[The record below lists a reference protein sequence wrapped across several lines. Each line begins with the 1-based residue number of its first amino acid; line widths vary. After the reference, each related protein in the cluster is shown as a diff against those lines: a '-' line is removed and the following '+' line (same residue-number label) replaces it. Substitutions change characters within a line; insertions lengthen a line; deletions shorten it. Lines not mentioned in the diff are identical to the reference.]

1 MTLSLQH
8 AENYKRQLE
17 NTTTEIF
24 VMYMGIV
31 QEFLVQCMD
40 SIFITDVS
48 YYRYII
54 LKGIE
59 TIAHVFRNL
68 LLYTNNL
75 NITYHHSQK
84 AFYYYVEFIG
94 QIGEESHSFLQLN
107 SKDATLF
114 VYKKTIFDIKKD
126 FSSHYK
132 GDTTETTQF
141 IIDNVAMLTGI
152 YNRCLESIFCSE
164 QWNTETCK
172 NMLKLVDNRMCK
184 FTQNILNADANGN
197 ANNGNANNGNA
208 NNGNANNGN
217 ANNGNANNGNANN
230 GNANNGNANN
240 ANEHVYNNVIKMLEQ
255 VHIKNAEYG
264 IELIPILEVFTRKIK
279 GKNITKEYLRTRLSH
294 EDHDTIIQEL
304 TPLRYVNWLLAEI

>member
-1 MTLSLQH
+1 MTISLQH
-8 AENYKRQLE
+8 AENYKRELE

-197 ANNGNANNGNA
+197 ANNGNANN
-208 NNGNANNGN
+208 
-217 ANNGNANNGNANN
+217 
-230 GNANNGNANN
+230 

>member
-8 AENYKRQLE
+8 AENYKRELE

-197 ANNGNANNGNA
+197 ANG
-208 NNGNANNGN
+208 
-217 ANNGNANNGNANN
+217 
-230 GNANNGNANN
+230 
-240 ANEHVYNNVIKMLEQ
+240 NEHVYNNVIKMVEQ

-294 EDHDTIIQEL
+294 EEHDTSIQEL

>member
-8 AENYKRQLE
+8 ADNYKKHLD
-17 NTTTEIF
+17 NTTAEIF
-24 VMYMGIV
+24 VRYMGLV

-40 SIFITDVS
+40 AIFITDVS

-94 QIGEESHSFLQLN
+94 QIGQDTHSFLQLN

-114 VYKKTIFDIKKD
+114 VYKKTIFDVKKE
-126 FSSHYK
+126 FSSVIK
-132 GDTTETTQF
+132 GDTTETTRL

-152 YNRCLESIFCSE
+152 YNRCLDSIFCSE

-172 NMLKLVDNRMCK
+172 NLLKLVDSRMCK
-184 FTQNILNADANGN
+184 FTQNILNASFVEDNGN
-197 ANNGNANNGNA
+197 
-208 NNGNANNGN
+208 
-217 ANNGNANNGNANN
+217 
-230 GNANNGNANN
+230 
-240 ANEHVYNNVIKMLEQ
+240 NEFVYNNVIKNVEQ
-255 VHIKNAEYG
+255 LHTKNAAYG

-279 GKNITKEYLRTRLSH
+279 GQEITKEYLRSRLSH
-294 EDHDTIIQEL
+294 EEHDRTIEEL
-304 TPLRYVNWLLAEI
+304 TPLRYVNWLLADV

>member
-1 MTLSLQH
+1 MTISLQH
-8 AENYKRQLE
+8 AENYKRELE

-54 LKGIE
+54 IKGIE

-126 FSSHYK
+126 FSSHHK

-184 FTQNILNADANGN
+184 FTQNILNANGN
-197 ANNGNANNGNA
+197 ANG
-208 NNGNANNGN
+208 
-217 ANNGNANNGNANN
+217 
-230 GNANNGNANN
+230 
-240 ANEHVYNNVIKMLEQ
+240 NEHAYNNVIKMVEQ
-255 VHIKNAEYG
+255 VHRKNAEYG

-294 EDHDTIIQEL
+294 EEHDTSIQEL

>member
-126 FSSHYK
+126 FSSHHK

-184 FTQNILNADANGN
+184 FTQNILNAN
-197 ANNGNANNGNA
+197 A
-208 NNGNANNGN
+208 
-217 ANNGNANNGNANN
+217 N

-240 ANEHVYNNVIKMLEQ
+240 ANEDVYNNVIKMVEQ

-264 IELIPILEVFTRKIK
+264 IELIPVLEVFTRKIK

-294 EDHDTIIQEL
+294 EDHDTSIQEL

>member
-141 IIDNVAMLTGI
+141 IIDK
-152 YNRCLESIFCSE
+152 RCY
-164 QWNTETCK
+164 
-172 NMLKLVDNRMCK
+172 VDRYIQPVFGK
-184 FTQNILNADANGN
+184 HIL
-197 ANNGNANNGNA
+197 
-208 NNGNANNGN
+208 
-217 ANNGNANNGNANN
+217 
-230 GNANNGNANN
+230 
-240 ANEHVYNNVIKMLEQ
+240 
-255 VHIKNAEYG
+255 
-264 IELIPILEVFTRKIK
+264 
-279 GKNITKEYLRTRLSH
+279 
-294 EDHDTIIQEL
+294 
-304 TPLRYVNWLLAEI
+304 

>member
-217 ANNGNANNGNANN
+217 ANNGNANN
-230 GNANNGNANN
+230 

>member
-197 ANNGNANNGNA
+197 ANNGNANN
-208 NNGNANNGN
+208 
-217 ANNGNANNGNANN
+217 
-230 GNANNGNANN
+230 
-240 ANEHVYNNVIKMLEQ
+240 ANEHVYNNVIKMVEQ

>member
-126 FSSHYK
+126 FSSHHK

-164 QWNTETCK
+164 QWNAETCK

-184 FTQNILNADANGN
+184 FTQNILNAN
-197 ANNGNANNGNA
+197 A
-208 NNGNANNGN
+208 NGN

-240 ANEHVYNNVIKMLEQ
+240 ANEDVYNNVIKMVEQ

-264 IELIPILEVFTRKIK
+264 IELIPVLEVFTRKIK

-294 EDHDTIIQEL
+294 EDHDTSIQEL

>member
-217 ANNGNANNGNANN
+217 ANNGNANN
-230 GNANNGNANN
+230 
-240 ANEHVYNNVIKMLEQ
+240 ANEHVYNNVIKMVEQ

-279 GKNITKEYLRTRLSH
+279 GKNMTKEYLRTRLSH

>member
-8 AENYKRQLE
+8 VENYKRELE

-208 NNGNANNGN
+208 NNGNANN
-217 ANNGNANNGNANN
+217 
-230 GNANNGNANN
+230 

>member
-197 ANNGNANNGNA
+197 ANNGNANN
-208 NNGNANNGN
+208 
-217 ANNGNANNGNANN
+217 
-230 GNANNGNANN
+230 

>member
-114 VYKKTIFDIKKD
+114 VYKKTIFDIKKE
-126 FSSHYK
+126 FSSHHN

-184 FTQNILNADANGN
+184 FTQNILNANGN
-197 ANNGNANNGNA
+197 ANANANANA
-208 NNGNANNGN
+208 NG
-217 ANNGNANNGNANN
+217 
-230 GNANNGNANN
+230 
-240 ANEHVYNNVIKMLEQ
+240 NEHVYNNVIKMVEQ

-294 EDHDTIIQEL
+294 EDHDTSIQEL

>member
-8 AENYKRQLE
+8 AENYKRELE

-197 ANNGNANNGNA
+197 ANNGNANNGK
-208 NNGNANNGN
+208 
-217 ANNGNANNGNANN
+217 ANNGNANN

>member
-197 ANNGNANNGNA
+197 ANNGNANN
-208 NNGNANNGN
+208 
-217 ANNGNANNGNANN
+217 
-230 GNANNGNANN
+230 
-240 ANEHVYNNVIKMLEQ
+240 ANEHVYNNVIKMVEQ

-279 GKNITKEYLRTRLSH
+279 GKNMTKEYLRTRLSH

>member
-54 LKGIE
+54 IKGIE

-217 ANNGNANNGNANN
+217 ANN
-230 GNANNGNANN
+230 

>member
-54 LKGIE
+54 IKGIE

-197 ANNGNANNGNA
+197 ANNGNANN
-208 NNGNANNGN
+208 
-217 ANNGNANNGNANN
+217 
-230 GNANNGNANN
+230 

>member
-208 NNGNANNGN
+208 NN
-217 ANNGNANNGNANN
+217 
-230 GNANNGNANN
+230 
-240 ANEHVYNNVIKMLEQ
+240 ANEHVYNNVIKMVEQ